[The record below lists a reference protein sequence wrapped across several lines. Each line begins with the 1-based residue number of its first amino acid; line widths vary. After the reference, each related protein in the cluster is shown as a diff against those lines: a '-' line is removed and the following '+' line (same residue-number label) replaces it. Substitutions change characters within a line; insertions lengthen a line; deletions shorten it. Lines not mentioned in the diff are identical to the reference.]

1 MTTPLRFA
9 GVLVS
14 MAASPVRGLHQLALQ
29 LLDDAGRTHTVYQ
42 CFGRGDGA
50 QDAAAA
56 AYADLR
62 VGARYHGSATLQQV
76 GTLATYWCGDVR
88 VWRDVRRVHAPPGIA
103 QPGDAQPDI
112 VQPNH
117 GLQRGAAC

>member
-1 MTTPLRFA
+1 MTTPKRFA

-29 LLDDAGRTHTVYQ
+29 LLDDAGGTHTVYQ

-56 AYADLR
+56 AYAELH
-62 VGARYHGSATLQQV
+62 VGARYHGSATVQQV
-76 GTLATYWCGDVR
+76 GVLATYWCGDVR
-88 VWRDVRRVHAPPGIA
+88 VWRDVRRVHAQAGGGQPDTL
-103 QPGDAQPDI
+103 QPG
-112 VQPNH
+112 H
-117 GLQRGAAC
+117 GHQGVVA